1 MSAPRDITERSGPDV
16 SVPAIFSLPVFGL
29 AGWSGSGKTQLAEAL
44 IDYLSANGVRLAT
57 IKHAHHE
64 FDADI
69 PGKDSWRHRKAG
81 AHQVL
86 VSSAKRS
93 ALFTEHEADAEPDLA
108 ALLSQLAPC
117 DLVLVEGFKAAPIP
131 KLEVWRASVGKPQLF
146 TEDAHIIALASDE
159 DVPRC
164 TLPQFNLSDVPNI
177 ARFICA
183 QFDLSFEE
191 RL

>member
-1 MSAPRDITERSGPDV
+1 MGAQSDIAERSDLPVFG
-16 SVPAIFSLPVFGL
+16 LPVFGL

-44 IDYLSANGVRLAT
+44 INHLSTAGLRLAT

-81 AHQVL
+81 ARQVL

-93 ALFTEHEADAEPDLA
+93 ALFTEHETDADPDLA
-108 ALLSQLAPC
+108 ALLAQLGPC

-131 KLEVWRASVGKPQLF
+131 KLEVWRASVGKPQLH
-146 TEDAHIIALASDE
+146 TDDHHIIAIASDE
-159 DVPRC
+159 EVAGC
-164 TLPQFNLSDVPNI
+164 SLPQFNLSDVPNI

-183 QFDLSFEE
+183 QLGLSFEA